1 MRLALKPYQR
11 EAVAHL
17 RAHPRAGL
25 FLEMGLGKTAVTL
38 SAITPEML
46 PVLVIAPKRVAE
58 HVWPAE
64 LAKWRPDLSY
74 QLAAGTAAKRRK
86 ALDTPA
92 DVHIIGV
99 DNVGDVRRAYPSL
112 VLDELSM
119 WKNRGTRRWKLT
131 SKLTD
136 RATSVWGLTGTPAPK
151 GYLDLWAQL
160 YLLDKGERLGKYITH
175 YRDRFFTAEEKRVKR
190 RDGSEMRA
198 GYEYTLRD
206 GADAKINALIADICL
221 AQRIE
226 GRLEL
231 ERPTTNNIVVPLP
244 PDAQRTY
251 DKMRRA
257 KAVQLSG
264 VGETFTAATAAVVST
279 KLAQITAGCLYP
291 DDHDITGSPAITLHT
306 AKAEAI
312 REIADGTGSPL
323 LVFYRFQHEREM
335 LRKALPEA
343 RTIDERGIMA
353 QWNAGGVPILLCQ
366 PQSAGHGLNLQ
377 AGGHTIVWASMTWS
391 AEVYQ
396 QANARLFRQGQTRPV
411 VIHRLLVPD
420 SIDGHMV
427 DVVEGRASLE
437 QALMDHLDPAG
448 AAARALRELL

>member
-1 MRLALKPYQR
+1 
-11 EAVAHL
+11 
-17 RAHPRAGL
+17 
-25 FLEMGLGKTAVTL
+25 
-38 SAITPEML
+38 
-46 PVLVIAPKRVAE
+46 
-58 HVWPAE
+58 
-64 LAKWRPDLSY
+64 
-74 QLAAGTAAKRRK
+74 
-86 ALDTPA
+86 
-92 DVHIIGV
+92 
-99 DNVGDVRRAYPSL
+99 
-112 VLDELSM
+112 
-119 WKNRGTRRWKLT
+119 
-131 SKLTD
+131 
-136 RATSVWGLTGTPAPK
+136 
-151 GYLDLWAQL
+151 
-160 YLLDKGERLGKYITH
+160 
-175 YRDRFFTAEEKRVKR
+175 
-190 RDGSEMRA
+190 MRA

-231 ERPTTNNIVVPLP
+231 ERPTTNDVVVPLP

-323 LVFYRFQHEREM
+323 LVFHRFQHEREM